1 MLCGHGSGVLD
12 VASEVLV
19 AAANIGMF
27 FLTFRVLTP
36 KGVPTRKLVPGAAAG
51 GLAWTV
57 LQALGTVVLGHFRHT
72 DAIYGASPPS

>member
-1 MLCGHGSGVLD
+1 MLD

-36 KGVPTRKLVPGAAAG
+36 KGVPTRKLVPGAAGG

-57 LQALGTVVLGHFRHT
+57 LQALGTVVLGLSGT
-72 DAIYGASPPS
+72 LTLSMALSPPS